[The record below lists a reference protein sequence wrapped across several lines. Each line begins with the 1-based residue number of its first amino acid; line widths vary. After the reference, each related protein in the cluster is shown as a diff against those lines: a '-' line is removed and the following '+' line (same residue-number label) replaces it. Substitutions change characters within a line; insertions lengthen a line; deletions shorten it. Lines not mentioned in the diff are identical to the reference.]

1 MAQMERQASPLLRR
15 VPAAALVLALSG
27 YQGRMVVLALL

>member
-1 MAQMERQASPLLRR
+1 MAHMVREESTLLCRM
-15 VPAAALVLALSG
+15 PAAALVLAHSG